1 VPVADICRVCTGVA
15 VIVWF
20 CGPIAKDDS
29 VGLTKK
35 PVHPAA
41 TASVKSTAASKM
53 VRLELNIIANP
64 STRDVSCQPESA
76 YKIVADEFSIT
87 SAPVPMCDTS
97 TFLGTRPGVRLATEI
112 GGAEF

>member
-1 VPVADICRVCTGVA
+1 M
-15 VIVWF
+15 VWF

-64 STRDVSCQPESA
+64 STMDVRISPNQLT
-76 YKIVADEFSIT
+76 K
-87 SAPVPMCDTS
+87 
-97 TFLGTRPGVRLATEI
+97 L
-112 GGAEF
+112 

>member
-1 VPVADICRVCTGVA
+1 M
-15 VIVWF
+15 VWF

-41 TASVKSTAASKM
+41 AASVKSTAASKT

-64 STRDVSCQPESA
+64 STMDVRISPNQLT
-76 YKIVADEFSIT
+76 K
-87 SAPVPMCDTS
+87 
-97 TFLGTRPGVRLATEI
+97 L
-112 GGAEF
+112 